1 MYKNLMA
8 EIESIR
14 IARGYKT
21 LEALAFIK
29 EFENEFPAEVR
40 DELIAF
46 MAEGAKMFAPVKEA
60 V

>member
-1 MYKNLMA
+1 MYKNLFA

-21 LEALAFIK
+21 LEALAFIR
-29 EFENEFPAEVR
+29 EFESEFSVEVR
-40 DELIAF
+40 DELVAF
-46 MAEGAKMFAPVKEA
+46 MAEGRKMFASVET

>member
-1 MYKNLMA
+1 MA
-8 EIESIR
+8 EIEAIR
-14 IARGYKT
+14 VARGYKT

-46 MAEGAKMFAPVKEA
+46 MDEGRKMFAPVEA

>member
-1 MYKNLMA
+1 MFKNLMA
-8 EIESIR
+8 EIEAIR

-46 MAEGAKMFAPVKEA
+46 MDEGRKMLAPVEA

>member
-1 MYKNLMA
+1 MYKNLFA

-21 LEALAFIK
+21 LEALAFIR
-29 EFENEFPAEVR
+29 EFESEFSAEVR

-46 MAEGAKMFAPVKEA
+46 MTEGRKMFAPVEA

>member
-1 MYKNLMA
+1 MFKNLMA
-8 EIESIR
+8 EVESIR

-40 DELIAF
+40 DELVAF
-46 MAEGAKMFAPVKEA
+46 MSEGAKMFAPVET

>member
-1 MYKNLMA
+1 MFKNLMA
-8 EIESIR
+8 EIEAIR
-14 IARGYKT
+14 VARGYKT

-40 DELIAF
+40 DELVAF
-46 MAEGAKMFAPVKEA
+46 MAEGRKMFAPVEA

>member
-1 MYKNLMA
+1 MFKNLMA
-8 EIESIR
+8 EIEAIR
-14 IARGYKT
+14 VARGYKT

-46 MAEGAKMFAPVKEA
+46 MDEGRKMFAPTEA